1 MMAVEP
7 GKETQTLGNEGR
19 SRFTVLVSGTASAAS
34 LSPVGKGEFN
44 AQTSKGLK
52 CVMSSLAEER
62 TGFVCLFRFVF
73 LITQLLRVLKPASA
87 PDLEHV

>member
-7 GKETQTLGNEGR
+7 GKETQTLGNDGR

-52 CVMSSLAEER
+52 CVMSSLAESELVL
-62 TGFVCLFRFVF
+62 FVCFVLFF
-73 LITQLLRVLKPASA
+73 
-87 PDLEHV
+87 